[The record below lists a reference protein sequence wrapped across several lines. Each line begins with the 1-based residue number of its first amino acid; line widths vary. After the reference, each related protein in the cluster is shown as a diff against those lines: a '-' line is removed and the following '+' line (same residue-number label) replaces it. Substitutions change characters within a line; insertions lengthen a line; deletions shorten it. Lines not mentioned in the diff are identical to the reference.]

1 MWRIRVDR
9 ELPHQ
14 FQDHKVSRELDHVYI
29 NKVLSGDKE
38 AFRYFITQYQEA
50 ATRVAFSM
58 VQDEAQTRLIVQ
70 NSFIQAFKNLAKFKQ
85 EAKFSTWLHR
95 IVVNEAIKSN
105 RKSKIEQYTIPIS
118 ADHTIALHTENG
130 AFSAADLAE
139 KKEQINQ
146 VLALMKPKERL
157 MLELFYL
164 QERSIA
170 EIKMITGFSVSN
182 IKVLLHRARKSFAT
196 FFKPLN

>member
-1 MWRIRVDR
+1 MS
-9 ELPHQ
+9 E
-14 FQDHKVSRELDHVYI
+14 ELDHKYI
-29 NKVLSGDKE
+29 SKVLSGDKE
-38 AFRYFITQYQEA
+38 AFRYFITQYQEM

-58 VQDEAQTRLIVQ
+58 VQDESQTRLIVQ
-70 NSFIQAFKNLAKFKQ
+70 NSFIQAFKNLASFKQ

-105 RKSKIEQYTIPIS
+105 RKSQLEQRTVPIS
-118 ADHTIALHTENG
+118 VNNTIALSTDNG
-130 AFSAADLAE
+130 AFSAAELEE
-139 KKEQINQ
+139 KREQINR
-146 VLALMKPKERL
+146 VLTLMKPKERL

-164 QERSIA
+164 QERPIA

-182 IKVLLHRARKSFAT
+182 IKVLLHRARKSFST